1 MDAERARV
9 ERPRPLG
16 AAATPLL
23 ALVGRPNVGKST
35 LFNRLTRQ
43 RKALVYDEPG
53 VTRDLNYASARWH
66 GREFTVVDTGG
77 FEPDARD
84 PVRRQVQRQT
94 RLAIEEADAIV
105 FLLDGKAGMSPADR
119 EAVEMLRR
127 VRKPVFF
134 AVNKIDSPAREADL
148 YEFYRLGVPEIFP
161 VSAEHGRGVEAL
173 VEKIVAALPPEPRA
187 AEAGEES
194 VLSLAVVGRPNAGKS
209 TLVNRLLGFERAIV
223 DARPGTTRDV
233 LDTPWEWGGERYLLL
248 DTAGIRR
255 KSRIADRLERYSA
268 LRSLRSIDRSDVV
281 IHLLDALEG
290 VTDQDAQVLA
300 YGARRGKATVVA
312 VNKWDLVPAAERDPA
327 RYREAVAE
335 RLRFIDFAPVVLVSA
350 LTGEGLEAMM
360 AKVREVAEQY
370 RRAVSTG
377 VLNRALAAAVQAHPP
392 PAHRGRPV
400 RFFYATQT
408 GRQPP
413 LFTLFVNLPE
423 GVTESYRRY
432 LAHQLRRELGLESVP
447 LQLALRPRR
456 EKTSRR

>member
-9 ERPRPLG
+9 ERARPLG
-16 AAATPLL
+16 GGAAPLL

-43 RKALVYDEPG
+43 RKALVYDVPG
-53 VTRDLNYASARWH
+53 VTRDLNYASARWR

-84 PVRRQVQRQT
+84 PVRQQVQRQT

-127 VRKPVFF
+127 VNKPVFF
-134 AVNKIDSPAREADL
+134 VVNKIDSPAREAEL
-148 YEFYRLGVPEIFP
+148 YDFYRLGVPEIMP
-161 VSAEHGRGVEAL
+161 LSAEHGRGVDAL
-173 VEKIVAALPPEPRA
+173 VERIVAALPSEPKPPPGR
-187 AEAGEES
+187 GES
-194 VLSLAVVGRPNAGKS
+194 ALSLAVVGRPNAGKS

-233 LDTPWEWGGERYLLL
+233 LDTPWEYRGERYLLL

-281 IHLLDALEG
+281 IHLLDAREG

-300 YGARRGKATVVA
+300 YGCRRGKAAVLA

-327 RYREAVAE
+327 AYREAIAAK
-335 RLRFIDFAPVVLVSA
+335 LRFVEFAPVAFVSA
-350 LTGEGLEAMM
+350 LTGEGLEEMM
-360 AKVREVAEQY
+360 TKVREVSVQY
-370 RRAVSTG
+370 RSSVSTG
-377 VLNRALAAAVQAHPP
+377 VLNRALAAAVRGHPP
-392 PAHRGRPV
+392 PAYQGRQV
-400 RFFYATQT
+400 KFFYATQT
-408 GRQPP
+408 GRCPP
-413 LFTLFVNLPE
+413 LFTLFVNHPE
-423 GVTESYRRY
+423 GVTEAYRRY
-432 LAHQLRRELGLESVP
+432 LMHQLRRELGLQNVP

-456 EKTSRR
+456 ERKSRG